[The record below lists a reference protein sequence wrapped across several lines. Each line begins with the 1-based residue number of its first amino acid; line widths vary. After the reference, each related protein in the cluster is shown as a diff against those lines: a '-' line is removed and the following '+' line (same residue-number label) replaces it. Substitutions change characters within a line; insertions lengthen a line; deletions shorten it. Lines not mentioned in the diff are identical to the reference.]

1 MSKPLPLKASEVWKT
16 FDGVTAVSGVSLE
29 LGEGE
34 TVALVG
40 PSGCGKSSL
49 LRMIA
54 GLDGVDGGEIQLQ
67 GVLVDDG
74 QSRVMPENR
83 SVGIVFQEH
92 ALFGHLT
99 VAQNVGFG
107 LRTRSRSDCRARV
120 AEMLALIELPEFSDR
135 FPHELSGGER
145 QRVAL
150 ARALAPGPTVMLFDE
165 PFASLDQNLRVQLR
179 EQVAQVLDSTN
190 TPALFVTHDP
200 REALALGD
208 RIAVMRAGQIEQVG
222 VPEEIYRQPS
232 TMFVASFMDE
242 ANFLSI
248 TKDGSGWS
256 TVLGAVEQSSEGDFV
271 AMVRPS
277 DVEFASDDSGDSKIQ
292 RCEYA
297 GSHWL
302 LQVRL
307 RTGDEVVAL
316 AGPDSRPAVG
326 DRGTLGL
333 RPGARQ
339 VVVCQS

>member
-1 MSKPLPLKASEVWKT
+1 MSEPLPLVASEVWKI

-74 QSRVMPENR
+74 QGRVMPENR

-107 LRTRSRSDCRARV
+107 LRTRSRSDCQARV

-179 EQVAQVLDSTN
+179 EQVAQVIEASE
-190 TPALFVTHDP
+190 A
-200 REALALGD
+200 RE
-208 RIAVMRAGQIEQVG
+208 RKEQRMREQ
-222 VPEEIYRQPS
+222 
-232 TMFVASFMDE
+232 
-242 ANFLSI
+242 
-248 TKDGSGWS
+248 
-256 TVLGAVEQSSEGDFV
+256 
-271 AMVRPS
+271 
-277 DVEFASDDSGDSKIQ
+277 
-292 RCEYA
+292 
-297 GSHWL
+297 
-302 LQVRL
+302 
-307 RTGDEVVAL
+307 L
-316 AGPDSRPAVG
+316 AGGATMVELLELQD
-326 DRGTLGL
+326 TLARYGL
-333 RPGARQ
+333 H
-339 VVVCQS
+339 

>member
-1 MSKPLPLKASEVWKT
+1 MSEPLPLVASEVWKI

-107 LRTRSRSDCRARV
+107 LRARSRSDCRARV

-135 FPHELSGGER
+135 FPHELSGGC
-145 QRVAL
+145 L
-150 ARALAPGPTVMLFDE
+150 LYTSP
-165 PFASLDQNLRVQLR
+165 S
-179 EQVAQVLDSTN
+179 
-190 TPALFVTHDP
+190 P
-200 REALALGD
+200 RD
-208 RIAVMRAGQIEQVG
+208 RYISRM
-222 VPEEIYRQPS
+222 PS
-232 TMFVASFMDE
+232 SA
-242 ANFLSI
+242 
-248 TKDGSGWS
+248 
-256 TVLGAVEQSSEGDFV
+256 
-271 AMVRPS
+271 
-277 DVEFASDDSGDSKIQ
+277 
-292 RCEYA
+292 
-297 GSHWL
+297 
-302 LQVRL
+302 
-307 RTGDEVVAL
+307 
-316 AGPDSRPAVG
+316 
-326 DRGTLGL
+326 
-333 RPGARQ
+333 
-339 VVVCQS
+339 